1 MEKQKITALEL
12 IRLLSGIMSRNDAIN
27 RLAMVNLLSRYLL
40 GLAEEEFVKDQVDKL
55 GFELEVEK

>member
-1 MEKQKITALEL
+1 MKKQKITALEL

-40 GLAEEEFVKDQVDKL
+40 GLAEEEFVIKQVSKL